1 MAVWGGLTDSCEKK
15 RSEKQMRKGKREDIC
30 LKEAVLLFLILQV
43 SWQSEGFQNRE
54 QQIVV
59 KLTQNSR
66 AEDVFENISESGISP
81 PELMRAQ
88 AE

>member
-1 MAVWGGLTDSCEKK
+1 MHASKVVIFLQICYTEIENRQFG
-15 RSEKQMRKGKREDIC
+15 REEIC

>member
-1 MAVWGGLTDSCEKK
+1 MSA
-15 RSEKQMRKGKREDIC
+15 
-30 LKEAVLLFLILQV
+30 LQI
-43 SWQSEGFQNRE
+43 SWQSEDFQNRE

-66 AEDVFENISESGISP
+66 AENVFENRSESGISP

-88 AE
+88 AQ